1 MISGFYFRRRRLFR
15 LLFAAAPPVVFSRE
29 FPLETSSETADRLA
43 LERGE
48 NEGMPVRPG

>member
-29 FPLETSSETADRLA
+29 FPPETVSEKGDRLA
-43 LERGE
+43 IEQGE
-48 NEGMPVRPG
+48 SEGMPVRPG